1 MVKSIGLQQGLLQ
14 TNSIERIQQVQQQ
27 HPDTQQRYFE
37 IEMEREKKRAKEK
50 VENME
55 KPEQMRIKADDR
67 KKDEHKSSFKGSDA
81 KDETVLDGGETDAG
95 FDTGGTID
103 VKV

>member
-37 IEMEREKKRAKEK
+37 MEMEREKKRAKEK
-50 VENME
+50 VETME
-55 KPEQMRIKADDR
+55 KTERMRIREEDRSKDDR
-67 KKDEHKSSFKGSDA
+67 RSPFKASDA
-81 KDETVLDGGETDAG
+81 KGETSGEPEETEATL
-95 FDTGGTID
+95 DTGGTID